1 MLSLCDHQRRRT
13 RNTRPTRNR
22 FSLSSFFRT
31 FRDRI
36 PNSTHKI
43 RRYLRGH
50 PSIRIIRFPML
61 QIDPPCTYLNNDSQ
75 RGETGLSATRLDSLD
90 PRSPL
95 DPPRN
100 WQERWVVF
108 SPFSFFSFVFR
119 PAPSRSIK
127 IRPVSRDVDA
137 FSEAGWALPV
147 RPGERGG
154 IPHRRRVRETRG
166 RARAIPMRTPAQ
178 VLSALAAIALS
189 HGAKVHVAPRR
200 ITIVLCCAIPPL
212 PFFSLCYCRR
222 RRRRRR
228 RFQLF
233 FLLFSFPVS
242 SFYIFHSLFPFHSSA
257 SRFTVRVFK
266 CVSSCGVCSRL
277 FVSTRFNEFR
287 PSATYVKRTRNGAKR
302 YVERLSVAISFLL
315 LLLFAL
321 LVEK

>member
-1 MLSLCDHQRRRT
+1 MHVFKQRLTT
-13 RNTRPTRNR
+13 RRNR
-22 FSLSSFFRT
+22 V
-31 FRDRI
+31 I
-36 PNSTHKI
+36 
-43 RRYLRGH
+43 G
-50 PSIRIIRFPML
+50 
-61 QIDPPCTYLNNDSQ
+61 DS
-75 RGETGLSATRLDSLD
+75 TRLPG

-200 ITIVLCCAIPPL
+200 ITIVLCCASPLLFPPL
-212 PFFSLCYCRR
+212 LPPPPPSSSSLPTLLSPLLLPCIFLLYFSLS
-222 RRRRRR
+222 
-228 RFQLF
+228 
-233 FLLFSFPVS
+233 FSFPLLRV
-242 SFYIFHSLFPFHSSA
+242 PFHRA
-257 SRFTVRVFK
+257 
-266 CVSSCGVCSRL
+266 CVQVCILLRRL
-277 FVSTRFNEFR
+277 LTLVCFH
-287 PSATYVKRTRNGAKR
+287 
-302 YVERLSVAISFLL
+302 
-315 LLLFAL
+315 AL
-321 LVEK
+321 

>member
-1 MLSLCDHQRRRT
+1 MHVFKQRLTT
-13 RNTRPTRNR
+13 RRNR
-22 FSLSSFFRT
+22 V
-31 FRDRI
+31 I
-36 PNSTHKI
+36 
-43 RRYLRGH
+43 G
-50 PSIRIIRFPML
+50 
-61 QIDPPCTYLNNDSQ
+61 DS
-75 RGETGLSATRLDSLD
+75 TRLPG

-200 ITIVLCCAIPPL
+200 ITIVLCCASPLLFPLLLPPPPPSSSSL
-212 PFFSLCYCRR
+212 PTLLSPLLLPCIFLLYFSLS
-222 RRRRRR
+222 
-228 RFQLF
+228 
-233 FLLFSFPVS
+233 FSFPLLRVPCVCS
-242 SFYIFHSLFPFHSSA
+242 SVYPPAASAHACLFPRALTNSD
-257 SRFTVRVFK
+257 
-266 CVSSCGVCSRL
+266 L
-277 FVSTRFNEFR
+277 R
-287 PSATYVKRTRNGAKR
+287 PRT
-302 YVERLSVAISFLL
+302 
-315 LLLFAL
+315 
-321 LVEK
+321 